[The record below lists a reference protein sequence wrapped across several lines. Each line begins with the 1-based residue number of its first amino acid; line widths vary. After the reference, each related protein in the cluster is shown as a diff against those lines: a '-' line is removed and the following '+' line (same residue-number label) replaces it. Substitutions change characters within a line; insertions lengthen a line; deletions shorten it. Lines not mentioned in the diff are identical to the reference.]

1 MITSTDQ
8 QQHIGPR
15 VRVLLAMT
23 MSHVRSLLVCGT
35 QTGHSYRLVTCDLCL
50 LATLCYVKWA
60 IKSHLNAILLTSLLC
75 WQTMWLLLLLTGL
88 GLSSPLPR
96 ADSADL
102 VLVAGDGE
110 MSDLMRAAMTMME
123 DRADRD
129 VELVSRYIHF
139 NFTLHA
145 EILVFQELKTPRSRS
160 FSRRIKRRPSISRSL
175 TVSSSSSEAGQ
186 RPRVQFI
193 QRRVSN
199 G

>member
-1 MITSTDQ
+1 
-8 QQHIGPR
+8 
-15 VRVLLAMT
+15 
-23 MSHVRSLLVCGT
+23 
-35 QTGHSYRLVTCDLCL
+35 
-50 LATLCYVKWA
+50 
-60 IKSHLNAILLTSLLC
+60 
-75 WQTMWLLLLLTGL
+75 MWLLLLLTGL